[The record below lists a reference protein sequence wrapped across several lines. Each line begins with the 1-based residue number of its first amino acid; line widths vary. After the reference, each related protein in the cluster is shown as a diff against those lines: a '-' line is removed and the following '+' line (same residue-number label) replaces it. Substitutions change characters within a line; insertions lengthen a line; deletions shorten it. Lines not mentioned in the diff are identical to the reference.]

1 MDNQHNSTR
10 VLSSGW
16 AGLLLVV
23 ALAYFPSHPPSPPS
37 VSSVQP
43 RLGWGAGWRDIV
55 TSGPCW
61 LITLAYAGSQG
72 ISQTWQ
78 STMVINLTQLDL
90 DTDMALSEK
99 WASKLGKS

>member
-1 MDNQHNSTR
+1 MS
-10 VLSSGW
+10 
-16 AGLLLVV
+16 GLLLLLV
-23 ALAYFPSHPPSPPS
+23 ALYFPSCPPTPPSCS
-37 VSSVQP
+37 AHQA
-43 RLGWGAGWRDIV
+43 RLGWGAGWRDIL

-99 WASKLGKS
+99 WASKLGIS